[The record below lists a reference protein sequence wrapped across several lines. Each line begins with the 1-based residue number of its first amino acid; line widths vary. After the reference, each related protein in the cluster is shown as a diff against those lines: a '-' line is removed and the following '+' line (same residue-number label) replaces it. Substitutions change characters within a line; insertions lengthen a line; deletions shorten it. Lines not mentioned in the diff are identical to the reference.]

1 MNQEKAIDWEAL
13 VLKVASHK
21 GTIKDFCIE
30 NNLKE
35 KQFYYYRK
43 KFQRKNKV
51 KFHEISLKSQ
61 SNICSEESCTS
72 NIKIEIGNSTIYIP
86 ANEIAALNSVIKE
99 LKANV

>member
-30 NNLKE
+30 NNL
-35 KQFYYYRK
+35 K

-72 NIKIEIGNSTIYIP
+72 NIKIELGNSTIYIP